1 MTKKS
6 VKELNGKEDSMKR
19 SRSQI
24 MLCFGTGCVASG
36 AGEVKKALEEE
47 LAHRSLEEEIEVVTT
62 GCNGF
67 CALGPVMVVY
77 PEGIFYVQTK
87 PEDVPH
93 LVEEHFLKGRPVEKL
108 MYKEPVKKTH
118 VPLMR
123 DIDFFK
129 HQRIIAL
136 RNRGLIDPERINE
149 YIARD
154 GYLALSK
161 VLHSMSPEEVLQE
174 VKKSGLRGRGGGG
187 FPTGRKWEEVRKY
200 DRFPKYTICNGDEG
214 DPGAF
219 MDRSIL
225 EADPHSVLEGMAIS
239 AYAIGAQQGFIYV
252 RAEYPLAVERLEIA
266 LSQARENGLL
276 GKDILYSG
284 FDFDI
289 EIYPGAGAF
298 VCGES
303 TALMYSLEGRRGM
316 PRIKPP
322 RSAEYGLW
330 GKPTNLNNVETFANI
345 PPILLNGADWFTQ
358 IGTEGSKGTKVF
370 ALTGAIN
377 NVGLVEVPMGTSLRT
392 LVFDIGGGIPNKR
405 QFKSAQMGGPSG
417 GCVPTELLDTAID
430 FDSLSQAGAMMGSGG
445 VVIMD
450 ERTCMVD
457 TAKFFTEF
465 SVGESCGKCVPCREG
480 LKVMLDKLTE
490 IVDGLGKEGDV
501 EFLQKLGIHIQNTS
515 HCGLGQTAA
524 NPVLSTIRYF
534 RDEYEAHI
542 KEKKCPALVCTK
554 LIKFEVDEE
563 TCKMC
568 GLCFKACPVGAIT
581 WEKKQPAKI
590 DQSKCTKCKSCI
602 QACKFWAIQ

>member
-1 MTKKS
+1 
-6 VKELNGKEDSMKR
+6 
-19 SRSQI
+19 
-24 MLCFGTGCVASG
+24 
-36 AGEVKKALEEE
+36 
-47 LAHRSLEEEIEVVTT
+47 
-62 GCNGF
+62 
-67 CALGPVMVVY
+67 
-77 PEGIFYVQTK
+77 
-87 PEDVPH
+87 
-93 LVEEHFLKGRPVEKL
+93 
-108 MYKEPVKKTH
+108 
-118 VPLMR
+118 
-123 DIDFFK
+123 
-129 HQRIIAL
+129 
-136 RNRGLIDPERINE
+136 
-149 YIARD
+149 
-154 GYLALSK
+154 
-161 VLHSMSPEEVLQE
+161 
-174 VKKSGLRGRGGGG
+174 
-187 FPTGRKWEEVRKY
+187 
-200 DRFPKYTICNGDEG
+200 
-214 DPGAF
+214 

-252 RAEYPLAVERLEIA
+252 RAEYPMAIERLEIA

-330 GKPTNLNNVETFANI
+330 GQPTNLNNVETFANV

-490 IVDGLGKEGDV
+490 IVDGLGKEGDI
-501 EFLQKLGIHIQNTS
+501 EFLQKLGRHIQSTS

-524 NPVLSTIRYF
+524 NPGLSTIRYF

-563 TCKMC
+563 ACKMC
-568 GLCFKACPVGAIT
+568 GLCFKACPAGAIT
-581 WEKKQPAKI
+581 WEKKKPAKI
-590 DQSKCTKCKSCI
+590 DQAKCTKCKSCI